1 MFFSFFSSFFPLL
14 FSETHAPVDRLCMG
28 REGRGA
34 ALSSLHLVRCL
45 RLQWLCLR
53 WPDNVR
59 APDLNWWDSIDCV
72 RRRPGSVYTWFQ
84 LFTSH
89 WLCQKTTWTS
99 IHLVSTVHIPLTV
112 SEDDL
117 NQHTLGWDW
126 WDSTDCVSEDDLGIN
141 TSLFWTS
148 LIRLCVWRQL
158 LSTHPWFEQNE
169 ILSTGLPLRDGLI
182 SSCLSLSALPVCGTS
197 SLPTFVSTACVWY
210 SHHFLPLSAK
220 PVCGTP
226 ITSCLSLSSPPAA
239 YWPRRHSC
247 LFTHTCTFHVRNI
260 VHS

>member
-1 MFFSFFSSFFPLL
+1 MCLGRLRVCPNRSVRLVDTYWPCRPLRLCRHVHVDHYVSVDTYCPCRPLCLCRQVMFFSLFFPFFPLL

-89 WLCQKTTWTS
+89 WLCQKTTWTN
-99 IHLVSTVHIPLTV
+99 IPLGGTDEIPLTV
-112 SEDDL
+112 
-117 NQHTLGWDW
+117 
-126 WDSTDCVSEDDLGIN
+126 
-141 TSLFWTS
+141 
-148 LIRLCVWRQL
+148 
-158 LSTHPWFEQNE
+158 
-169 ILSTGLPLRDGLI
+169 
-182 SSCLSLSALPVCGTS
+182 
-197 SLPTFVSTACVWY
+197 
-210 SHHFLPLSAK
+210 FLK
-220 PVCGTP
+220 TTWV
-226 ITSCLSLSSPPAA
+226 
-239 YWPRRHSC
+239 
-247 LFTHTCTFHVRNI
+247 
-260 VHS
+260 